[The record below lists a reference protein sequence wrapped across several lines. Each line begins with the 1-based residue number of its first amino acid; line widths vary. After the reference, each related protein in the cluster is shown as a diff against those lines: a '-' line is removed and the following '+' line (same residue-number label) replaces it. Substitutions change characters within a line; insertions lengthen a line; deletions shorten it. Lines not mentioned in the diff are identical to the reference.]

1 MKILDKIRQLL
12 LEERNGKYI
21 EAVSCELKLKY
32 NIKFPPEPTKED
44 YLAHSRKEAGYK
56 TSNYCYHNMAF
67 VAIDWRAKASKILEK
82 AREKK
87 YPRIYKLLNS

>member
-1 MKILDKIRQLL
+1 MKNLDKIRQLL

-21 EAVSCELKLKY
+21 EAVSFKLELKY
-32 NIKFPPEPTKED
+32 NIKFPTEPTEKD
-44 YLAHSRKEAGYK
+44 YIAHSRKEAGYK
-56 TSNYCYHNMAF
+56 TDRYCYHNMAF
-67 VAIDWRAKASKILEK
+67 VASDWRVACRRILEK